1 MKEIQ
6 QFEDYTCY
14 VNDSNEQKTID
25 IRMCLVNTSKECHLS
40 KEECGKQKIGITN
53 WRGYVATVEVNLR
66 SVNQNVKFGTGQ
78 LSSDSIYECTKEFA
92 VPSSQFDDRQPIN
105 ISVPVE
111 RDDNG
116 SLDMGTVRVSV
127 DFEYEEA
134 LEDRRD
140 GPVLDST
147 IRFV

>member
-1 MKEIQ
+1 MR
-6 QFEDYTCY
+6 QFEDRTCY
-14 VNDSNEQKTID
+14 INDSNEQKTID
-25 IRMCLVNTSKECHLS
+25 IRICLVNTSKECHLS
-40 KEECGKQKIGITN
+40 KEERGKQKIGLTN

-78 LSSDSIYECTKEFA
+78 LPSDSIYEYTKEIA
-92 VPSSQFDDRQPIN
+92 VPSSQFGDRQDIN

-116 SLDMGTVRVSV
+116 GLDMGTVRVSV

-134 LEDRRD
+134 LEGRRD
-140 GPVLDST
+140 GPVLDSI